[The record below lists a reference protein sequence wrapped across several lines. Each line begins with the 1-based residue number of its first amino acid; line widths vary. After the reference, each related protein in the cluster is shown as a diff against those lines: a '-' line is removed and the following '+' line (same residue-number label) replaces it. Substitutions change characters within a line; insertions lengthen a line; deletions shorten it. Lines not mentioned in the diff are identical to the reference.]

1 MRISFYIILITF
13 SFMNIL
19 SAEENNYYLILKN
32 NKVNVRYGPGFDYP
46 IKFIYKK
53 KNLPIRVIDKKE
65 NFRRIIDFK
74 KNSGWIHISQLKKSN
89 SLVILENKV
98 LLYPEFMDFDQA
110 RNFFCASDCVA
121 QTYRSASQSGV
132 TPVAY
137 HYGLPILVS
146 NLNGLIKPIKN
157 DDSGIITEIN
167 STSIAKGLNEILQPK
182 SLIKFRKNIQ
192 SSRSNYSWKKFNQQ
206 MIHFIE

>member
-1 MRISFYIILITF
+1 
-13 SFMNIL
+13 
-19 SAEENNYYLILKN
+19 
-32 NKVNVRYGPGFDYP
+32 
-46 IKFIYKK
+46 
-53 KNLPIRVIDKKE
+53 
-65 NFRRIIDFK
+65 
-74 KNSGWIHISQLKKSN
+74 
-89 SLVILENKV
+89 
-98 LLYPEFMDFDQA
+98 
-110 RNFFCASDCVA
+110 
-121 QTYRSASQSGV
+121 
-132 TPVAY
+132 
-137 HYGLPILVS
+137 LPILVS

>member
-1 MRISFYIILITF
+1 MNLSSSASYILFFGLIRKYKGLDLLIDAF
-13 SFMNIL
+13 S
-19 SAEENNYYLILKN
+19 
-32 NKVNVRYGPGFDYP
+32 
-46 IKFIYKK
+46 IYQK
-53 KNLPIRVIDKKE
+53 KNKNAYLLIVGEFYENKNKYLRQID
-65 NFRRIIDFK
+65 NL
-74 KNSGWIHISQLKKSN
+74 GLK
-89 SLVILENKV
+89 NKV
-98 LLYPEFMDFDQA
+98 LLYPEFINSDQA

-167 STSIAKGLNEILQPK
+167 STSIANGLNEILQPK
-182 SLIKFRKNIQ
+182 ALMKFRKNIQ
-192 SSRSNYSWKKFNQQ
+192 SSRSNYSWKKFNQR